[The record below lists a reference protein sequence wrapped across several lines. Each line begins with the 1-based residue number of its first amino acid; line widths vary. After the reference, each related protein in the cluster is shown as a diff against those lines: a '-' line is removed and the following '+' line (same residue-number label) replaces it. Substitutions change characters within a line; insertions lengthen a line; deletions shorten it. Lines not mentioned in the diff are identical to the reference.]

1 MSRAA
6 FAALLQFQEEKT
18 VNSNLYKINEVTQH
32 KYYQVPKEL
41 YTNPRYKTTI
51 NNDAK
56 MLYALLLDRM
66 ELSRTNGW
74 IEDDGTIFLIFKRE
88 DLADML
94 GICTTTVWRAIKQ
107 LKEVGLIEEK
117 RQGLNR
123 PNLIYIGKIDYS
135 VPEEKEPE
143 NNKDEITDT
152 LSNDTAPILSSD
164 IENLKN
170 RTFTAE
176 RSGDLKNKCQDI
188 SKLKPNKTD
197 NNKPEYKDTDD
208 NDPESLNKAEKE
220 NFIELNSS

>member
-1 MSRAA
+1 M
-6 FAALLQFQEEKT
+6 
-18 VNSNLYKINEVTQH
+18 NSNLYKISEVTQH

-56 MLYALLLDRM
+56 MLYAMLLDRM

-94 GICTTTVWRAIKQ
+94 GICSTTVWRAIKQ

-123 PNLIYIGKIDYS
+123 PNLNILVKL
-135 VPEEKEPE
+135 
-143 NNKDEITDT
+143 ITVCWKKK
-152 LSNDTAPILSSD
+152 
-164 IENLKN
+164 NLKVLKKKLYLPPLLPLPLFYL
-170 RTFTAE
+170 RT
-176 RSGDLKNKCQDI
+176 LKI
-188 SKLKPNKTD
+188 
-197 NNKPEYKDTDD
+197 
-208 NDPESLNKAEKE
+208 
-220 NFIELNSS
+220 

>member
-1 MSRAA
+1 M
-6 FAALLQFQEEKT
+6 
-18 VNSNLYKINEVTQH
+18 NNNLYKINEVTQH

-41 YTNPRYKTTI
+41 YTNPRYKTVI

-94 GICTTTVWRAIKQ
+94 GICVTTVWRAIKQ

-135 VPEEKEPE
+135 EPE
-143 NNKDEITDT
+143 NNVTETDENIVDDNTSD
-152 LSNDTAPILSSD
+152 SFSSSD
-164 IENLKN
+164 IENLKV
-170 RTFTAE
+170 RTFKGE
-176 RSGDLKNKCQDI
+176 NSGVLNNKSQDI
-188 SKLKPNKTD
+188 ADLKPNDTD
-197 NNKPEYKDTDD
+197 NINNPDFSDTDD
-208 NDPESLNKAEKE
+208 TETESIYKAKEK
-220 NFIELNSS
+220 NIIANNSS

>member
-1 MSRAA
+1 M
-6 FAALLQFQEEKT
+6 
-18 VNSNLYKINEVTQH
+18 NSNLYKINEVTQH

-152 LSNDTAPILSSD
+152 LSIDTAPILSSD

-176 RSGDLKNKCQDI
+176 RSGDLKNKCQGL

-197 NNKPEYKDTDD
+197 NNKPEYNDTDD
-208 NDPESLNKAEKE
+208 NEPENLNKAEKE
-220 NFIELNSS
+220 NFIKLNSS

>member
-1 MSRAA
+1 M
-6 FAALLQFQEEKT
+6 
-18 VNSNLYKINEVTQH
+18 NSNLYKINEVTQH

-41 YTNPRYKTTI
+41 YINPRYKTTI

-164 IENLKN
+164 IKNLKN

>member
-1 MSRAA
+1 M
-6 FAALLQFQEEKT
+6 
-18 VNSNLYKINEVTQH
+18 NSNLYKINEVTQH

-74 IEDDGTIFLIFKRE
+74 IEDDGTIFLIFKRA

-94 GICTTTVWRAIKQ
+94 GICTKTVWRAIKQ

>member
-164 IENLKN
+164 IENLKD
-170 RTFTAE
+170 RTSTAE

-197 NNKPEYKDTDD
+197 NKPEYNDTDN

>member
-1 MSRAA
+1 M
-6 FAALLQFQEEKT
+6 
-18 VNSNLYKINEVTQH
+18 NSNLYKINEVTQH

-51 NNDAK
+51 NNYAK

-94 GICTTTVWRAIKQ
+94 DICSTTVWRAIKQ

-197 NNKPEYKDTDD
+197 NNKPEYNDTDN

>member
-1 MSRAA
+1 M
-6 FAALLQFQEEKT
+6 
-18 VNSNLYKINEVTQH
+18 NSNLYKINEVTQH

-41 YTNPRYKTTI
+41 YINPRYKTTI

-143 NNKDEITDT
+143 NDKDEITDT

>member
-1 MSRAA
+1 M
-6 FAALLQFQEEKT
+6 
-18 VNSNLYKINEVTQH
+18 NSNLYKINEVTQH

-94 GICTTTVWRAIKQ
+94 GICSTTVWKTIKQ

-164 IENLKN
+164 IENLKD

-197 NNKPEYKDTDD
+197 NNKPEYNDTD
-208 NDPESLNKAEKE
+208 NNEPESLNKAEKE
-220 NFIELNSS
+220 NFIKLNSS

>member
-1 MSRAA
+1 M
-6 FAALLQFQEEKT
+6 
-18 VNSNLYKINEVTQH
+18 NSNLYKISEVTQR
-32 KYYQVPKEL
+32 KYCQVPKEL

-94 GICTTTVWRAIKQ
+94 GICSTTVWRAIKQ

-123 PNLIYIGKIDYS
+123 SNLIYIGKIDYS
-135 VPEEKEPE
+135 YIGKIDYSVLEEKEHE
-143 NNKDEITDT
+143 SIEKEII
-152 LSNDTAPILSSD
+152 SSSSAPSTSILSSD
-164 IENLKN
+164 IENLKD
-170 RTFTAE
+170 RTSTAE

-197 NNKPEYKDTDD
+197 NNKPEYNDTD
-208 NDPESLNKAEKE
+208 NNEPESLNKDEKE
-220 NFIELNSS
+220 NFIKLNSS